1 MSQAALGERRGVI
14 FIVWRFG
21 CLVGVRR
28 RQRTSSTMKG
38 EDIGKKSRDVST
50 AMQPVSTH
58 STHTICLPTSYL
70 PINVLTSELPAPIC
84 SCRPCP
90 RGPRED
96 SGRQGLVAIISRH
109 GTEDCG
115 VVRSKVTLPN
125 SKGCMGEQQQ
135 QQQRRQ
141 RGHLWRHTVA
151 RTAGRVPAER
161 LDQPRADF
169 PGRGDLTGR
178 LRRGPFPPAAVCRLP
193 SAVTLCWYTV
203 QELHTRSSS
212 SGRARQVGTHS
223 RATMASCPAPRVT
236 QSAPRRRERAFFYRR
251 DGRRWSGS
259 QVGAHSRPAS
269 GGPARPDAETREP
282 RGTRELCMLVAMLLL
297 GGQPARPAGLSVGC
311 SHSLPVLDGSIFPLL
326 VASAGCNLL
335 GKQPYTVLYTLRVL
349 QRHPSCQVRTGKEPD
364 RWRRLCGKA
373 GSAVGVVHTPD
384 SAV

>member
-1 MSQAALGERRGVI
+1 MPQAALGEKRRVI

-21 CLVGVRR
+21 CFVGVRR

-38 EDIGKKSRDVST
+38 EDVGKKSRDVST
-50 AMQPVSTH
+50 AMQPVSTY
-58 STHTICLPTSYL
+58 STHTIYLPTSYL
-70 PINVLTSELPAPIC
+70 PIYVLTSELPAPIC

-178 LRRGPFPPAAVCRLP
+178 PRRGPFPPAAVCRLP
-193 SAVTLCWYTV
+193 SAVC
-203 QELHTRSSS
+203 R
-212 SGRARQVGTHS
+212 
-223 RATMASCPAPRVT
+223 
-236 QSAPRRRERAFFYRR
+236 
-251 DGRRWSGS
+251 
-259 QVGAHSRPAS
+259 
-269 GGPARPDAETREP
+269 
-282 RGTRELCMLVAMLLL
+282 
-297 GGQPARPAGLSVGC
+297 
-311 SHSLPVLDGSIFPLL
+311 HSLL
-326 VASAGCNLL
+326 VYSTGITYEVVVVRQSSAGRHSFQSHD
-335 GKQPYTVLYTLRVL
+335 GVL
-349 QRHPSCQVRTGKEPD
+349 PG
-364 RWRRLCGKA
+364 A
-373 GSAVGVVHTPD
+373 
-384 SAV
+384 